1 MILRFIYEH
10 EVPNLIRGWKRALS
24 LTPATVAL
32 TFLGALLA
40 AEAHQV
46 GKPPRVGVLFLG
58 SPSTQGVRAEIV
70 REELRKLGYVEG
82 ETVTFEIRFANGR
95 LDRVRVLATELVGA
109 RVDVI
114 VTAGTLVLQEI
125 RPVVGGI
132 PIVATMVDPI
142 SAGWAQSYA
151 RPGGNITGVA
161 FELADLTAKR
171 LQLLKEVIPG
181 VSRVAFLYYSGKI
194 PDALRKMAADQL
206 QAAEAAARAMGLS
219 VSMSAVEREGD
230 FENAFASA
238 KRARAQAVLQ
248 LGSTSFIA
256 HRHALVDRAT
266 KARLPVACEER
277 EFVVIGCLLA
287 YGPSYH
293 DNTRRSVTYVDKI
306 LKGAKAGDLPIEQPT
321 KFELAINLR
330 TARALGLTI
339 PPSILLQASEVVE

>member
-1 MILRFIYEH
+1 ML
-10 EVPNLIRGWKRALS
+10 PLS
-24 LTPATVAL
+24 LTPATIALVLLVAV
-32 TFLGALLA
+32 LA
-40 AEAHQV
+40 AEAQHV
-46 GKPPRVGVLFLG
+46 GQPPRIGMLFLG

-82 ETVTFEIRFANGR
+82 QTITFEVRFGNGR
-95 LDRVRVLATELVGA
+95 LDKVRSLATELVGA
-109 RVDVI
+109 RVAVI
-114 VTAGTLVLQEI
+114 LAAGTSVIQEI
-125 RPVVGGI
+125 RPVAGSI

-142 SAGWAQSYA
+142 SAGFAESFA
-151 RPGGNITGVA
+151 RPGRNITGVA

-171 LQLLKEVIPG
+171 LQLLREVIPEM
-181 VSRVAFLYYSGKI
+181 SRVAFLYYSGKI
-194 PDALRKMAADQL
+194 PEALRKVAADQL
-206 QAAEAAARAMGLS
+206 RASEAAARAMGLS
-219 VSMSAVEREGD
+219 VSMAGVEREGA

-248 LGSTSFIA
+248 FGATSFVV

-277 EFVVIGCLLA
+277 EFVVLGCLLA
-287 YGPSYH
+287 YGPSYE
-293 DNTRRSVTYVDKI
+293 DNTRHLATYVDKI
-306 LKGAKAGDLPIEQPT
+306 LRGARAGDLPIEQPT